1 MSLRHPLL
9 SRWASYPA
17 GILQSA
23 PISKSS
29 PLSAPRSLFM
39 RHNQP
44 AGSSPFSSASFRRT
58 FSLGRS
64 FQFQQGRSLSRMKS
78 TTTRPRI
85 EPIKPPRHQQKHQ
98 QQQQRRFSSSRQN
111 TESLSHK
118 LRKLSRE
125 YGWSALGVYL
135 LLSAIDFPFCYAAV
149 RLLGADRIGHY
160 EDVILQTAG
169 NAIRAVWPGKQAG
182 DSNNLEEAVE
192 GNKEG
197 SAEQSPEEA
206 GKAVAKKRVDEASM
220 CYTDIFNLGRQ
231 FIADLSYSRHMD
243 SAGPRLCHSQ
253 ESHLHPGA
261 LDRSYHAQGGQGPES
276 LGR

>member
-17 GILQSA
+17 EILRSA
-23 PISKSS
+23 PMSK
-29 PLSAPRSLFM
+29 
-39 RHNQP
+39 
-44 AGSSPFSSASFRRT
+44 SSPFSSSRSLFTRHDQAAGSSPLSPASFRRT

-64 FQFQQGRSLSRMKS
+64 LQLQQGGSLSRMKS

-98 QQQQRRFSSSRQN
+98 QQQHRRFSSSRQN

-182 DSNNLEEAVE
+182 DSNNPEEAIE
-192 GNKEG
+192 ENKEG
-197 SAEQSPEEA
+197 SAEQSPEET
-206 GKAVAKKRVDEASM
+206 GKAAAKKRVDEAST
-220 CYTDIFNLGRQ
+220 CYTDIFYFGTPV
-231 FIADLSYSRHMD
+231 H
-243 SAGPRLCHSQ
+243 C
-253 ESHLHPGA
+253 
-261 LDRSYHAQGGQGPES
+261 
-276 LGR
+276 

>member
-17 GILQSA
+17 EILQSA
-23 PISKSS
+23 PMLKSS
-29 PLSAPRSLFM
+29 PLPSSRSLFM
-39 RHNQP
+39 RHNTP
-44 AGSSPFSSASFRRT
+44 TGSSLLSPASLRRT

-64 FQFQQGRSLSRMKS
+64 FQLQQGRSLSRMKS

-182 DSNNLEEAVE
+182 DSNNPEEAIE
-192 GNKEG
+192 ENKEG
-197 SAEQSPEEA
+197 SAEQSPEET
-206 GKAVAKKRVDEASM
+206 GKAAAKKRVDEAST
-220 CYTDIFNLGRQ
+220 CYTDIFYFGTPV
-231 FIADLSYSRHMD
+231 H
-243 SAGPRLCHSQ
+243 C
-253 ESHLHPGA
+253 
-261 LDRSYHAQGGQGPES
+261 
-276 LGR
+276 